1 MNYFRQTSAQGFIGF
16 RLRLLTGYLLVSIGI
31 LLAAGGGSWDI
42 NNHLLN
48 KPETFFAPPHAVL
61 YSGVA
66 TAIAGAFMLFSTSRR
81 LDYGM
86 SWPIKVTLAGILVLV

>member
-1 MNYFRQTSAQGFIGF
+1 MNYSRQSPAQNVIGSNSRF
-16 RLRLLTGYLLVSIGI
+16 LVGYVLASLGI

-61 YSGVA
+61 YSGAAAAV
-66 TAIAGAFMLFSTSRR
+66 AGAVM
-81 LDYGM
+81 
-86 SWPIKVTLAGILVLV
+86 